1 MAGKNQQ
8 HEVTLKM
15 LIEGLGKFV
24 QDQNKASGS
33 LDKTRKSAQSA
44 DRSLKGAAQASSNS
58 TKNFSKMAQGITG
71 GLVPAYA
78 TLAANLF
85 ALDAAFRFLKGA
97 ADFRVLT
104 QGQQAFSASTG
115 IAYKSLAKDIQEA
128 TRGMVTFSEASQ
140 AGAIGRAAGLSSG
153 QLRELSEAA
162 FTVSVAL
169 GRDVTDSFNRLVRG
183 VTKAEPELLD
193 ELGII
198 LRLEEASTKYAAAL
212 GLNKNQ
218 LSIYQK
224 SQAVV
229 NEVLGQAEEKFGKIN
244 AIMDPTANALSQVG
258 IAFDELLNKFRP
270 MIAGIAEPMAKFI
283 ASNTTNAAIAMGL
296 FASSILKSLIPSTNE
311 LRIRQAD
318 AAKARLAEIEV
329 LKQKEEELAAK
340 VKQLSSP
347 SLAQNKFARKLGA
360 DRLGAGGKLGN
371 QIADGEKLSKAQ
383 ISNLH
388 SQHSREIGMF
398 KNMSDNKRAYYK
410 KILVQM
416 TKEHDTF
423 ITKNVAR
430 SQQGAAQIQLF
441 FSRSAANIKAVF
453 NTVSVAASKVGM
465 FFSGALGWVAILS
478 MLYMGFKAIQQ
489 YLSKDSIKTQEKFN
503 ESVDK
508 GVQSLSTLNEELLAM
523 TQVRDRGLIGSG
535 EETMLHTFEAIQS
548 VDFAKV
554 TKELMVLGGISDI
567 NQEKFNELTDS
578 FDETLKHLGKL
589 NPEFIVLRKEL
600 AEAGKMTP
608 ELQAKFFALRD
619 KVSSVGSA
627 LKALTNNSAEM
638 VKQQNRLTQ
647 ALPKVPYQDMLAL
660 MQSNVEQYKELNKAG
675 ENYQSQLVAETNK
688 IKIYTYFQKQSVDL
702 QKQMASNK
710 FSQAFDGL
718 AGGTTRDKQ
727 LKVEEKRL
735 NVANETHKLDM
746 INLQMFTESDEKKL
760 AALKQ
765 QQAVQLKMVE
775 SAQGMYLLEE
785 KKANLMFETYN
796 TVYKNLEADLGKA
809 IGAGMRGDST
819 QFENIGKNFTNVITD
834 AIGGMLSEQLM
845 EDTIGSLFPNAK
857 TIEEEI
863 KDGAAKHAQLI
874 QEAIEKG
881 GFSHKNSINAATDQ
895 FTSDMYNIQKAI
907 LQANQET
914 EEKRKKRLST
924 DLTALQTEMKTAEKL
939 TTLRGTKDF
948 MDTEGYKDYKTK
960 QIMNTMLSSREIEAV
975 KEAQALLDESNTE
988 AGKKKLTSELYQNKD
1003 DLLGGG
1009 AYTQAVK
1016 DAGATIARILTP
1028 KSEQFDTNLLTNVT
1042 PRAEQFK
1049 SMKDQEKSFMAA
1061 IQGSND
1067 IIAGLEKKRTSIDSV
1082 VNPTPKAKE
1091 TTEFTLPPLS
1101 TEGIIYFD
1109 PVTGKTVVSTPNLAG
1124 KIAQSLGTGF
1134 DPLNPDM
1141 NNISNA
1147 DGSKTEEKEEMTMDK
1162 FSKNLNQFSGVIGM
1176 MGALT
1181 GNEEKTAK
1189 IMAKVAQIQ
1198 LMIVAYERA
1207 KMAID
1212 QGGGKLLGTIGKF
1225 FTGTVPT
1232 GRDGGV
1238 MSKGYRSFAGGGVS
1252 DGPNSGYGAILHG
1265 KEAVVPLPNNRSIPV
1280 ELSGKSNGPVNTS
1293 ITVNM
1298 AEGSSTTTSDEET
1311 GKQFAQAINIA
1322 VLEEITKQQRPGGLL
1337 AG

>member
-1 MAGKNQQ
+1 MAGK
-8 HEVTLKM
+8 VTKGGTLKFDAKVD
-15 LIEGLGKFV
+15 GLNKVSQQADKAGK
-24 QDQNKASGS
+24 S
-33 LDKTRKSAQSA
+33 LKNTGKSAQSA

-58 TKNFSKMAQGITG
+58 TKNFSKMSQGITG

-104 QGQQAFSASTG
+104 QGQQAFAASTG

-128 TRGMVTFSEASQ
+128 TRGMVSFSEASQ
-140 AGAIGRAAGLSSG
+140 AAAIGRAAGLSSG

-244 AIMDPTANALSQVG
+244 EIMDPTANALSQVG

-296 FASSILKSLIPSTNE
+296 FASSILKSLIPSTND
-311 LRIRQAD
+311 LRVTQAA
-318 AAKARLAEIEV
+318 AAKARIAEIEV
-329 LKQKEEELAAK
+329 LKQKETELANK
-340 VKQLSSP
+340 VKLTSAASP
-347 SLAQNKFARKLGA
+347 AQNQFARKMGVNNLA
-360 DRLGAGGKLGN
+360 KGGKIGAA
-371 QIADGEKLSKAQ
+371 IAEGKTLSKAQ

-388 SQHSREIGMF
+388 SQHGREIGMF
-398 KNMSDNKRAYYK
+398 KGMSDKKLAYHKLILK
-410 KILVQM
+410 KM
-416 TKEHDTF
+416 THEHTNSL
-423 ITKNVAR
+423 TKM
-430 SQQGAAQIQLF
+430 QAATSSGWAKFQLGWAK
-441 FSRSAANIKAVF
+441 STNAVKGMF
-453 NTVSVAASKVGM
+453 AGLSKAASKVGM

-489 YLSKDSIKTQEKFN
+489 YLSKDSIKTQEKFT
-503 ESVDK
+503 EKVDK
-508 GVQSLSTLNEELLAM
+508 STNSLKTLNEELLRM
-523 TQVRDRGLIGSG
+523 TQVRQDGLIRSG

-548 VDFAKV
+548 VDFNKF
-554 TKELMVLGGISDI
+554 TKDLMVLGSIADI
-567 NQEKFNELTDS
+567 DRDKFNELRDE
-578 FDETLKHLGKL
+578 FDLTLKNLAKL
-589 NPEFIVLRKEL
+589 NPEFKEL
-600 AEAGKMTP
+600 RDELGKTGKMTP
-608 ELQAKFFALRD
+608 DLQAKFFALRD

-627 LKALTNNSAEM
+627 LKALTNNSKEM

-660 MQSNVEQYKELNKAG
+660 MQSNVQQYKELNKAG
-675 ENYQSQLVAETNK
+675 EDYQSQLVSETNK
-688 IKIYTYFQKQSVDL
+688 IKIYTHFQKQSVDL
-702 QKQMASNK
+702 QKQMASTK
-710 FSQAFDGL
+710 FSKAFDSL

-735 NVANETHKLDM
+735 QVANETHKLDM
-746 INLQMFTESDEKKL
+746 INLQMFTETDKKKL
-760 AALKQ
+760 EALKQ

-834 AIGGMLSEQLM
+834 AIGGMLSEQLI
-845 EDTIGSLFPNAK
+845 EDTIGSLFPTAK
-857 TIEEEI
+857 TMEQEI
-863 KDGAAKHAQLI
+863 RDGAAKHAQLI
-874 QEAIEKG
+874 QKAIEDG
-881 GFSHKNSINAATDQ
+881 GFSHKNSINAATGQ
-895 FTSDMYNIQKAI
+895 FTSDMYIIQRDI
-907 LQANQET
+907 LAANNQTEVKRQAN
-914 EEKRKKRLST
+914 
-924 DLTALQTEMKTAEKL
+924 L
-939 TTLRGTKDF
+939 TTQKSVIDSKMKPLAASSTPGSTKDF
-948 MDTEGYKDYKTK
+948 MTSSDYGPDRENKIVQNILSSAERELYDKMKTLQNQLKQEPQMTRGTSASKGQIMKRTDGSLVYMSFEEIQAARVSDKLDNLGKFQGYKDGLTQYSPVGDTAKGHRKTIDK
-960 QIMNTMLSSREIEAV
+960 IVFDLVDS
-975 KEAQALLDESNTE
+975 KFAQYDKDFESNVTE
-988 AGKKKLTSELYQNKD
+988 RAYKLKELTGQSSSLTAAIEGSAAIIEGNTSKITGINNTLNSQSAEQGAKDYDSMFPDGDIFADDYGQNK
-1003 DLLGGG
+1003 
-1009 AYTQAVK
+1009 T
-1016 DAGATIARILTP
+1016 
-1028 KSEQFDTNLLTNVT
+1028 
-1042 PRAEQFK
+1042 
-1049 SMKDQEKSFMAA
+1049 
-1061 IQGSND
+1061 
-1067 IIAGLEKKRTSIDSV
+1067 
-1082 VNPTPKAKE
+1082 
-1091 TTEFTLPPLS
+1091 
-1101 TEGIIYFD
+1101 
-1109 PVTGKTVVSTPNLAG
+1109 
-1124 KIAQSLGTGF
+1124 
-1134 DPLNPDM
+1134 
-1141 NNISNA
+1141 
-1147 DGSKTEEKEEMTMDK
+1147 EKEDPMDK

-1207 KMAID
+1207 KMAIE
-1212 QGGGKLLGTIGKF
+1212 QGGGTLLGTIGKF
-1225 FTGTVPT
+1225 FTGAAPA
-1232 GRDGGV
+1232 RDGGI
-1238 MSKGYRSFAGGGVS
+1238 MSKHGRSYAGGGVAS
-1252 DGPNSGYGAILHG
+1252 GPTSGYGATLHG
-1265 KEAVVPLPNNRSIPV
+1265 TEAVVPLPNDRSIPV
-1280 ELSGKSNGPVNTS
+1280 ELKGNNNGPVNTT
-1293 ITVNM
+1293 INVNM
-1298 AEGSSTTTSDEET
+1298 ADGSSNTTSDEET
-1311 GKQFAQAINIA
+1311 GKQFAQAINMA
-1322 VLEEITKQQRPGGLL
+1322 VLEEIGKQQRPGGLL